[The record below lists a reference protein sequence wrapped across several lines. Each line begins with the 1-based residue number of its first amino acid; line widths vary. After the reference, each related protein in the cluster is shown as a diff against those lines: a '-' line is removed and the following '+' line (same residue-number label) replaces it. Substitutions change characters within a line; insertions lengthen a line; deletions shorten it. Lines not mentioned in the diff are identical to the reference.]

1 MGSVKMNALSQMVE
15 QSNPV
20 LDNVPNITEYADGV
34 VEFPVAAL
42 QEYCEKHDVKQDEGV
57 SYGLQL
63 EGGAEGV
70 YDYFITKFDEK
81 NVSMIQRIYYID
93 NGGAP
98 DGSDVR
104 AEIPENDVLKLAIYR
119 RLFSGNCGICGLM
132 NIDQGGRLWMDVLA
146 ENNIEAIVI
155 MFLQPG
161 TPGLTLS
168 QYDLYS
174 MKKEKIAEC
183 RISFDGEKL
192 IYEPIAIDLGT
203 RPS

>member
-1 MGSVKMNALSQMVE
+1 MGSVKMNALSQMVDR
-15 QSNPV
+15 SNSSF
-20 LDNVPNITEYADGV
+20 DNVPSITEYSDGV
-34 VEFPVAAL
+34 VEFPVMAL
-42 QEYCEKHDVKQDEGV
+42 QEYCEKHDVKQNEGV

-81 NVSMIQRIYYID
+81 NVSMIHRIYYID

-104 AEIPENDVLKLAIYR
+104 AEIPANDLLKLAIYR

-132 NIDQGGRLWMDVLA
+132 SIDQGGRLWMDVLA
-146 ENNIEAIVI
+146 ENNIEAIII
-155 MFLQPG
+155 MCLQPV
-161 TPGLTLS
+161 TPGLTLT
-168 QYDLYS
+168 QYDLLS
-174 MKKEKIAEC
+174 SKKLAEC

-192 IYEPIAIDLGT
+192 LYEPIAIDLGT
-203 RPS
+203 LPS